1 MVYILSGLDWS
12 CISVFILGIEAGFGN
27 KALEKLIPT
36 EMVVLIH
43 STFILSC
50 KIWTMLQPALSLF
63 EHLIDFKQ
71 NWYVG
76 LKLGYWFHHTE
87 NSLGNVLSSEHRSK

>member
-1 MVYILSGLDWS
+1 MTLTLTIATTITFSVYKRNTGYL
-12 CISVFILGIEAGFGN
+12 FILGIEAGFGN

-71 NWYVG
+71 N
-76 LKLGYWFHHTE
+76 
-87 NSLGNVLSSEHRSK
+87 